1 LSAHEN
7 KRLVA
12 HAFEAMGRSDI
23 APLVD
28 LMTDDF
34 AWIVEGKS
42 KFSRRFDGKSEVEE
56 ALLRPLFDT
65 FATPYRFE
73 IEEII
78 AEGDRVVV
86 LGRGQ
91 VRTKWG
97 KDYDNHYC
105 FVIRMA
111 NNRMVELR
119 EYLDTAL
126 VEAVFGKDRELDSR
140 QSPKHEP
147 GVDVIR

>member
-1 LSAHEN
+1 MSTAEN

-12 HAFEAMGRSDI
+12 NAFEAMGRSDI
-23 APLVD
+23 EPLVD

-42 KFSRRFDGKSEVEE
+42 TFSNRFDGKANVQRK
-56 ALLRPLFDT
+56 LLQPLFDT

-73 IEEII
+73 IDEII
-78 AEGDRVVV
+78 AEGDRVVL

-111 NNRMVELR
+111 DGRMVELR

-126 VEAVFGKDRELDSR
+126 VESVFGADARSSE
-140 QSPKHEP
+140 
-147 GVDVIR
+147 

>member
-1 LSAHEN
+1 MSVETNRQLI
-7 KRLVA
+7 RT
-12 HAFEAMGRSDI
+12 AFEAMGQSNI
-23 APLVD
+23 GPLVD
-28 LMTDDF
+28 LMADDF
-34 AWIVEGKS
+34 AWIIEGKS
-42 KFSRRFDGKSEVEE
+42 KFSNRFDGKAVVEE
-56 ALLRPLFDT
+56 KLLRPLFNT

-78 AEGDRVVV
+78 AEGERVVV

-111 NNRMVELR
+111 GGRMVELR

-126 VEAVFGKDRELDSR
+126 VEKVFGSR
-140 QSPKHEP
+140 GRGE
-147 GVDVIR
+147 DVIYD